1 MNVSK
6 SRSPRPKAKSEKVA
20 GSAPAPCVSAAR
32 EAPRDRYARIRALK
46 LPPDEE
52 AKAIKVADKLVAM
65 LVTKRLLRGL
75 TRLIE

>member
-1 MNVSK
+1 MSE
-6 SRSPRPKAKSEKVA
+6 SPPPA
-20 GSAPAPCVSAAR
+20 APSDSPSPQSSLDR
-32 EAPRDRYARIRALK
+32 TLGGHGRRDRYSRIRALK